1 MHRRNSFFAFFTL
14 TLAGLFLSITGAIG
28 WEPIKRDGLF
38 FSGRWVD
45 GPLWSQIG
53 IGVACLIGAAI
64 AFQYAAREA
73 RLRAAR

>member
-1 MHRRNSFFAFFTL
+1 MRRRNSFFAFFTL

-28 WEPIKRDGLF
+28 WEPIKRDGPFLI
-38 FSGRWVD
+38 GRWVD

-53 IGVACLIGAAI
+53 VGVACLIGAAI
-64 AFQYAAREA
+64 AFRYAAREA